1 VRWQNRRVYVAL
13 FCALAVI
20 FYWLGP
26 FSLNLFRQALD
37 EEILDELLE
46 QERQENLYYRLVD
59 EDGYCIVTTGRRLKP
74 GDCYLA
80 EDNRLYEVYAVE
92 GYLARAR
99 FKEKIEL
106 ELPGGENSSGN
117 LTPALPVQKPAYSI
131 AIYHSHN
138 AESYVPSDG
147 TDSIYGRGGIH
158 DVGVAFKESLTQK
171 GIEVYH
177 SERLHLPHDRGAY
190 RRSRVTAQQL
200 LKKRPD
206 AIFDVHRDAAPW
218 DAYAVEV
225 DGEMVTRIQIVVGL
239 SHPGAAANKEYA
251 FDLKGCADRIYP
263 GLVRGV
269 FLIWGGYN
277 QDLSPL
283 NLLLEVGA
291 HTNSKEAAMH
301 GISLFGDVVAYYFY
315 GPSYLDNGAGA
326 AEPGREDGRPPA
338 LYRDAGGILNA
349 ISGTVLGLLLTSL
362 GAALGFY
369 FLNNPGALE
378 DLLSWW
384 ERAPQRLALLPG
396 RFKQFVLN
404 FPTLARNSW
413 ADFPENLIYNWHRLR
428 QEASAA
434 PGWAKAAAQKW
445 GRRAAGRIKIWI
457 RELPWRWRRSW
468 TLLLQ
473 ESRELPAFLRHRLLK
488 GRERLEHTAS
498 GLGRMV
504 RRAWPLFRES
514 LRLAWHRT
522 LVEGAHWA
530 ALIREKMA
538 MLRRLRT

>member
-1 VRWQNRRVYVAL
+1 MAL
-13 FCALAVI
+13 FCALTII

-26 FSLNLFRQALD
+26 FPFDPFRPAFD
-37 EEILDELLE
+37 EDILDELLE
-46 QERQENLYYRLVD
+46 EERRDSLYYRMVD
-59 EDGYCIVTTGRRLKP
+59 EDGRCIVTTGRRLKP

-80 EDNRLYEVYAVE
+80 ANNRLYEVYALE

-99 FKEKIEL
+99 FKEEIVID
-106 ELPGGENSSGN
+106 LPGGENATGDF
-117 LTPALPVQKPAYSI
+117 AAAIPVQQPAYSI

-147 TDSIYGRGGIH
+147 ADSIYGRGGIH
-158 DVGVAFKESLTQK
+158 DVGVAFKESLRQK

-190 RRSRVTAQQL
+190 RRSRVTAQEL

-218 DAYAVEV
+218 DAYAAEV
-225 DGEMVTRIQIVVGL
+225 DGEMVTQVQIVVGL
-239 SHPGAAANKEYA
+239 SHPGAAANKKYA
-251 FDLKGCADRIYP
+251 FDLKGYADRIHP

-283 NLLLEVGA
+283 SLLLEVGA
-291 HTNSKEAAMH
+291 HTNSKEAAMR

-315 GPSYLDNGAGA
+315 GPSYLDNGEGA
-326 AEPGREDGRPPA
+326 AEPGREDDSPPA

-362 GAALGFY
+362 GAAMGFY
-369 FLNNPGALE
+369 FLNNPEALE
-378 DLLSWW
+378 NLLAWW

-396 RFKQFVLN
+396 GFKQFALN
-404 FPTLARNSW
+404 FPTLARKSW
-413 ADFPENLIYNWHRLR
+413 AEFPENLSHSWHKLR
-428 QEASAA
+428 QEGRAA
-434 PGWAKAAAQKW
+434 PGWIKTAVQKW
-445 GRRAAGRIKIWI
+445 GRRAAGRIKQWF

-473 ESRELPAFLRHRLLK
+473 ESRELPTFLRQRLQK
-488 GRERLEHTAS
+488 GQELLERTAS
-498 GLGRMV
+498 RLGRMM
-504 RRAWPLFRES
+504 RRAWSVFWKS

-522 LVEGAHWA
+522 LAEGAHWA
-530 ALIREKMA
+530 ALVREKITA
-538 MLRRLRT
+538 LRSRLRI